1 MITKVEFPRLL
12 NDEKGYVLITL
23 KETNGQLKRIKN
35 QICLS
40 ELTKRSTSRRGSR
53 IKLYIKDQAH
63 YADSTVTFA
72 ALGGRPHSPGMKYVV
87 KHMIKP
93 LHAEGLIVWLNDA
106 PEYGEMQRS
115 WRGAKFHEKVYC
127 VFFNT
132 KGQVIAN
139 DVCEICLFSNF

>member
-1 MITKVEFPRLL
+1 MA
-12 NDEKGYVLITL
+12 
-23 KETNGQLKRIKN
+23 
-35 QICLS
+35 
-40 ELTKRSTSRRGSR
+40 ST
-53 IKLYIKDQAH
+53 QQ
-63 YADSTVTFA
+63 
-72 ALGGRPHSPGMKYVV
+72 VV

-132 KGQVIAN
+132 VFGEKYRRRGK
-139 DVCEICLFSNF
+139 